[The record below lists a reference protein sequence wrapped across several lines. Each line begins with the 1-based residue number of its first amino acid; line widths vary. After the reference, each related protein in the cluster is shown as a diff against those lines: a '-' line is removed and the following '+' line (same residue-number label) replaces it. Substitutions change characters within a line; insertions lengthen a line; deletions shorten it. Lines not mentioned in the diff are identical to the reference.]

1 MFKWNSV
8 VLLGWKRLVVG
19 NAISLG
25 SLDGG
30 FMVAE
35 DRRKPQIFTAP
46 QAVIIQWPPRGT
58 HLRSGHF
65 LRLIIMGINSGP
77 LIFRSVSRNR
87 HTAFINLSAA
97 LRHGASS
104 FFHEDTTLFCYVL
117 RDALPT
123 SGVTAPAAVGNCFKE
138 PVCLIAAKLEAEP
151 VKYNSTFR
159 WRNFWVRIVNLQS
172 GRRQVSFNSSR
183 LCVDRLRKNY
193 VKLT

>member
-1 MFKWNSV
+1 MAAARNASTLRPFSSSHHHGNK
-8 VLLGWKRLVVG
+8 LGALDFSKRLPQSTHG
-19 NAISLG
+19 LYKSIS
-25 SLDGG
+25 
-30 FMVAE
+30 
-35 DRRKPQIFTAP
+35 R
-46 QAVIIQWPPRGT
+46 
-58 HLRSGHF
+58 
-65 LRLIIMGINSGP
+65 
-77 LIFRSVSRNR
+77 
-87 HTAFINLSAA
+87 
-97 LRHGASS
+97 ASS

-151 VKYNSTFR
+151 AKYNSTFR